1 MKTSTKDQLTG
12 SFHEMKGAI
21 KKGVAKITN
30 DRNLKAEGVAE
41 TKAGKVQQRMG
52 RATVR
57 PEEDIGLSGVIG
69 RIEKIEGT
77 PFSTNDNAMQGS
89 RWKYSPAASSL

>member
-30 DRNLKAEGVAE
+30 DRNLKAEGIAE
-41 TKAGKVQQRMG
+41 TKEGRVQQRMG
-52 RATVR
+52 RAKENVAKLK
-57 PEEDIGLSGVIG
+57 GQLSDL
-69 RIEKIEGT
+69 KK
-77 PFSTNDNAMQGS
+77 A
-89 RWKYSPAASSL
+89 